1 MLIRYKKDKNGSS
14 VPVAD
19 IYTSVEHGIDLH
31 DIDLDA
37 VWAIRK
43 LKQAGNEAYIVG
55 GAVRDLMLGRK
66 PKDFDI
72 ATSASPRQVQKVFWN
87 ARVIGKRFKLVH
99 LIFKEKILE
108 VSTFRSGYDGPDE
121 TVSIYGTIEQDAKRR
136 DFTVNALYYDPTDGT
151 LLDFNHAFADFKR
164 KRIRSI
170 LPLATTFIEDPVRMV
185 RAVKYSVTT
194 GFALQSDVKRA
205 IRKNANELARVS
217 TSRLTE
223 EVTKILNSGDSADIL
238 TALQKHRL
246 LVFMLPCISVFS
258 RFYEVETSL
267 RAMDEQVRAFQQD
280 PNQEAITKG
289 EMLRALT
296 APLVLFNTDETT
308 TTTEIFKETF
318 RQVKLLISPMTP
330 ANYDVEVACEAL
342 MRDSGMTVPKNCVR
356 TPRPNYAQMRGAGP
370 HGSKNRK
377 PESLTKLKKAGAAVS
392 LAPKGSGRGKRNP
405 YRMKDSPNTGSVTEQ
420 LQEAIDLADESL

>member
-19 IYTSVEHGIDLH
+19 IYTSAEHGIDPH
-31 DIDLDA
+31 DMDLDA

-55 GAVRDLMLGRK
+55 GAVRDLLLNRK

-99 LIFKEKILE
+99 LVFKDKILE
-108 VSTFRSGYDGPDE
+108 ISTFRSGYDGPDE

-136 DFTVNALYYDPTDGT
+136 DFTINALYYDPIDGT

-194 GFALQSDVKRA
+194 GFSLQSDVKRA

-223 EVTKILNSGDSADIL
+223 EVTKILSSGDSAGIL

-246 LVFMLPCISVFS
+246 LVYMLPCISVFS
-258 RFYEVETSL
+258 RFHEIETSL
-267 RAMDEQVRAFQQD
+267 RAMDDQVRAFQKD
-280 PNQEAITKG
+280 PTLECVGKG

-296 APLVLFNTDETT
+296 APLVLFDTSGEATAI
-308 TTTEIFKETF
+308 EVFKETF
-318 RQVKLLISPMTP
+318 RQVKLLINPMTP

-342 MRDSGMTVPKNCVR
+342 MRDRGLVPPKSCVR
-356 TPRPNYAQMRGAGP
+356 TPRPNYGMARMGAG
-370 HGSKNRK
+370 HGVKNRK
-377 PESLTKLKKAGAAVS
+377 PESLVKIKKAGTGVGM
-392 LAPKGSGRGKRNP
+392 APKGPARSKRKP
-405 YRMKDSPNTGSVTEQ
+405 HRKKDSPITGSVTEQ
-420 LQEAIDLADESL
+420 LQESINLSDGD

>member
-19 IYTSVEHGIDLH
+19 IYTSAEHGIDPH
-31 DIDLDA
+31 EMDLDA
-37 VWAIRK
+37 IWAIRK

-55 GAVRDLMLGRK
+55 GAVRDLLLNRK

-99 LIFKEKILE
+99 LVFKDKILE
-108 VSTFRSGYDGPDE
+108 ISTFRSGYDGPDE

-136 DFTVNALYYDPTDGT
+136 DFTINALYYDPIDGT

-194 GFALQSDVKRA
+194 GFSLQSDVKRA

-238 TALQKHRL
+238 NALQKHRL
-246 LVFMLPCISVFS
+246 LVYMLPCISVFS
-258 RFYEVETSL
+258 RFHEVETSL
-267 RAMDEQVRAFQQD
+267 RAMDDQVRAFQKD
-280 PNQEAITKG
+280 ATREGVSKG

-296 APLVLFNTDETT
+296 APLVLFDTSEEATAI
-308 TTTEIFKETF
+308 EVFKETF
-318 RQVKLLISPMTP
+318 RQVKLLINPMTP

-342 MRDSGMTVPKNCVR
+342 MRDRGLVPPKSCVR
-356 TPRPNYAQMRGAGP
+356 IPRPNYGMARMGAG
-370 HGSKNRK
+370 HGAKNRK
-377 PESLTKLKKAGAAVS
+377 PEGMAKIKKAGTGVG
-392 LAPKGSGRGKRNP
+392 LAPKSTVKSKRKP
-405 YRMKDSPNTGSVTEQ
+405 HRKKDAPITGSLTEQ
-420 LQEAIDLADESL
+420 LQESINLSDGD

>member
-19 IYTSVEHGIDLH
+19 IYNPVEHGIDIH
-31 DIDLDA
+31 EIDLDA

-99 LIFKEKILE
+99 LMFKDKILE

-136 DFTVNALYYDPTDGT
+136 DFTVNSLYYDPTDGT
-151 LLDFNHAFADFKR
+151 LLDFNHAFVDFKR

-194 GFALQSDVKRA
+194 GFVLQSDVKRA

-238 TALQKHRL
+238 NALQKHRL
-246 LVFMLPCISVFS
+246 LVYMLPCISVCS
-258 RFYEVETSL
+258 RLREVEASL
-267 RAMDEQVRAFQQD
+267 RLMDEQVRACQKD
-280 PNQEAITKG
+280 STRDAVSKG
-289 EMLRALT
+289 EMLKALT
-296 APLVLFNTDETT
+296 KPLVQFNSDEEITAS
-308 TTTEIFKETF
+308 EIFKETF
-318 RQVKLLISPMTP
+318 RQVKSLISPMTP
-330 ANYDVEVACEAL
+330 ANYDVEVACDSL
-342 MRDSGMTVPKNCVR
+342 MRDSGLTPPKSCVR
-356 TPRPNYAQMRGAGP
+356 TPRPNYGQARGAGA
-370 HGSKNRK
+370 HSARSRK
-377 PESLTKLKKAGAAVS
+377 PESLTKLKKGGVVAS
-392 LAPKGSGRGKRNP
+392 PTPKGAGRGKRNP
-405 YRMKDSPNTGSVTEQ
+405 YRRKEAPPSGSLVEQ
-420 LQEAIDLADESL
+420 LQEAMDFSQEN